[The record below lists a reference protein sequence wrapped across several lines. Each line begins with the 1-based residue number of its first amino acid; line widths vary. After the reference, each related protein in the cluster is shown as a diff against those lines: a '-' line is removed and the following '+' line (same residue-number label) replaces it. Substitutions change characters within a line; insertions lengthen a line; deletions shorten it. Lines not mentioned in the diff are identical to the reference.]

1 MDIALPYTRGR
12 NVYRKFKSSL
22 CGREEKYIYM
32 YMYIGGSWGK
42 GRPTKKTVRLVSLR
56 IKVTVQGI
64 LRYRFAKIPSY
75 PLLRTA
81 PPLSSSSR
89 ISRSDRRPTS
99 RSPTSRLR
107 NPSEPTY
114 IRIHAYIHTLS
125 SPHTEPRSMRV
136 VTYIRP
142 SVHHLLLS
150 RAHLLLPSRHS
161 RLTGSAADTRAPIY
175 LRTKGHEL
183 RNGHTRTGS
192 VLP

>member
-1 MDIALPYTRGR
+1 MRSPIRGDEMYIENLNRACAAEKR
-12 NVYRKFKSSL
+12 N
-22 CGREEKYIYM
+22 IYM

-64 LRYRFAKIPSY
+64 LRY

-114 IRIHAYIHTLS
+114 IHIHAYIHTLF

-142 SVHHLLLS
+142 SVHNLLLS